1 MNINEDFKEIMEY
14 AHFWNWL
21 PDWNEVQKIYDKFPY
36 SYSVLT
42 PFAYSYLEEL
52 IRSTTSEYGRE
63 LPDKEGNEIKRKV
76 GIDLINKAIHE
87 NRDNIEYISILK
99 DMKKYYEK
107 SKPND
112 CGNNRNSVNHGY
124 LHSEF
129 WSKESFEELIHDIAR
144 ISKFAGF

>member
-1 MNINEDFKEIMEY
+1 MNIDDDFKEIMLY
-14 AHFWNWL
+14 AHYWNWL
-21 PDWNEVQKIYDKFPY
+21 PDWNEVEKIYDTFPY

-63 LPDKEGNEIKRKV
+63 LLDKNGKEIKRRV

-87 NRDNIEYISILK
+87 NRENVEYVSILK
-99 DMKKYYEK
+99 DIKKYYEK
-107 SKPND
+107 SKVTD

-124 LHSEF
+124 LHSGF
-129 WSKESFEELIHDIAR
+129 WTKESFEHLIHDIAR
-144 ISKFAGF
+144 ISKFSGF

>member
-21 PDWNEVQKIYDKFPY
+21 SDWNEVQKIYDKFPY

-63 LPDKEGNEIKRKV
+63 LLDKEGNEIKRKV

-99 DMKKYYEK
+99 DMKKYYRK
-107 SKPND
+107 SKHND